1 MLAWPP
7 RTAVLSC
14 RVAAPKVV
22 RVWQFDNPVLVVSQ
36 DFSREKRLLT
46 PRHFKAVFDSPTG
59 KVPGKNLLLL
69 ARNNDLDHPR
79 LGLVIGKKSVKLSV
93 ERNRLK
99 RLMRESFRLHQETLV
114 GWDIVIVA
122 RKGLGDVENPELIQH
137 FGKLWKRLARTNKPA
152 PAVSTETVGV
162 DSTDA

>member
-1 MLAWPP
+1 M
-7 RTAVLSC
+7 
-14 RVAAPKVV
+14 
-22 RVWQFDNPVLVVSQ
+22 VSQ

-69 ARNNDLDHPR
+69 VRNNDLDHPR

-99 RLMRESFRLHQETLV
+99 RLMRESFRLHQDNLV
-114 GWDIVIVA
+114 GWDIVVVA
-122 RKGLGDVENPELIQH
+122 RKGLGDIENPELIQH
-137 FGKLWKRLARTNKPA
+137 FGKLWKRLARSRPA
-152 PAVSTETVGV
+152 SEAITETVGV
-162 DSTDA
+162 DSPDA

>member
-1 MLAWPP
+1 M
-7 RTAVLSC
+7 
-14 RVAAPKVV
+14 
-22 RVWQFDNPVLVVSQ
+22 VSQ

-69 ARNNDLDHPR
+69 VRNNDLDHPR

-99 RLMRESFRLHQETLV
+99 RLMRESFRLHQDNLI
-114 GWDIVIVA
+114 GWDIVVVA
-122 RKGLGDVENPELIQH
+122 RKGLGDIENPELIQH
-137 FGKLWKRLARTNKPA
+137 FGKLWKRLARSRPNPELK
-152 PAVSTETVGV
+152 TETAGV
-162 DSTDA
+162 DSPDA